1 MTEIQGM
8 MPTVDKPAHLQG
20 SQPYENWVVQQR
32 KEDHNRDILTCLEH
46 LNFYNSSLMINDEIR
61 AEDALRYLQEN
72 IQPIQPKQSTE
83 VETKLQELFDQAV
96 TVIRQGLE
104 GSELNSGLKILKE
117 RLHEKL
123 SCSGHDSKGIIFV
136 RTRFVAEALVDWLE
150 DSQSLRNLVKNP
162 TSVIGCGQRNGK
174 GNYASLLL
182 HCRQ

>member
-8 MPTVDKPAHLQG
+8 MPTVDKPAHPQG

-32 KEDHNRDILTCLEH
+32 KEDHSRDILTYLEH
-46 LNFYNSSLMINDEIR
+46 LNFYNTSLMINEEIR
-61 AEDALRYLQEN
+61 AKDALGYLQKN

-83 VETKLQELFDQAV
+83 VEIKLQELFDKAV
-96 TVIRQGLE
+96 TVIRQDLE
-104 GSELNSGLKILKE
+104 DSEPNPGLKKLEE
-117 RLHEKL
+117 RLREKL

-174 GNYASLLL
+174 GNYASVLL

>member
-20 SQPYENWVVQQR
+20 TQPYENWVVQQR
-32 KEDHNRDILTCLEH
+32 KEDHGRDILTCLEH

-72 IQPIQPKQSTE
+72 IQPKQSTE
-83 VETKLQELFDQAV
+83 VETKLQELFGKAV

-104 GSELNSGLKILKE
+104 GSELNPGLQILE
-117 RLHEKL
+117 DGLHEKL

-162 TSVIGCGQRNGK
+162 TSVIGSGQRKGK
-174 GNYASLLL
+174 GNYASVLL